1 MIWEYLEFKIICCV
15 CNNFYNLKRYLCFQN
30 YFFVNFIND
39 VLQEENKKMKLKNS
53 QVDSA
58 IDKYIYDYFVDDED
72 RQGNMWEKLLKD
84 SSSRN
89 ISPKDTEKQ
98 KFINIVVPAEKDL
111 KNLKISSEKSS
122 KNTVNDSKKIDKTD
136 GILNL
141 DELDFHPWCN
151 ITTKEAVSAIHRATT
166 QACKHE
172 IANVTCLMQQGML
185 YPKRL
190 PRYCPLKGKC
200 YEKNYLF

>member
-1 MIWEYLEFKIICCV
+1 MLTFCTHS
-15 CNNFYNLKRYLCFQN
+15 
-30 YFFVNFIND
+30 
-39 VLQEENKKMKLKNS
+39 LQVENKKTKNPEPG
-53 QVDSA
+53 V
-58 IDKYIYDYFVDDED
+58 DKYLYDYFVDDED
-72 RQGNMWEKLLKD
+72 RQSNAWEKLLKD

-89 ISPKDTEKQ
+89 ISPKDAEKQ

-111 KNLKISSEKSS
+111 KNFKINSEKLS
-122 KNTVNDSKKIDKTD
+122 KINDSRKVD

-151 ITTKEAVSAIHRATT
+151 ITTKEAVSAIHRART

-190 PRYCPLKGKC
+190 PRYCPLKGEIFASSLLSFK
-200 YEKNYLF
+200 F

>member
-1 MIWEYLEFKIICCV
+1 M
-15 CNNFYNLKRYLCFQN
+15 
-30 YFFVNFIND
+30 
-39 VLQEENKKMKLKNS
+39 KNS
-53 QVDSA
+53 PIEPG
-58 IDKYIYDYFVDDED
+58 IDIYEYIDDDD
-72 RQGNMWEKLLKD
+72 RQSNIWEKLLKD

-89 ISPKDTEKQ
+89 ISPPEKH
-98 KFINIVVPAEKDL
+98 KIINIVVPAEKDL
-111 KNLKISSEKSS
+111 KNIKFNSDNLK
-122 KNTVNDSKKIDKTD
+122 NNDSKKGEKTD

-172 IANVTCLMQQGML
+172 IANITCLMQQGML

-190 PRYCPLKGKC
+190 PRYCPLKGKKDC
-200 YEKNYLF
+200 VLTKFFYFVCSFLAFM

>member
-1 MIWEYLEFKIICCV
+1 MYEL
-15 CNNFYNLKRYLCFQN
+15 
-30 YFFVNFIND
+30 
-39 VLQEENKKMKLKNS
+39 LQEENKKLKLKNS

-58 IDKYIYDYFVDDED
+58 VDKYIYDYFVDDED
-72 RQGNMWEKLLKD
+72 RQGNWEKLLKD

-98 KFINIVVPAEKDL
+98 KFISIVVPADNDM
-111 KNLKISSEKSS
+111 KNLKISSELS
-122 KNTVNDSKKIDKTD
+122 KKQSVNDSKKFDKSD

-190 PRYCPLKGKC
+190 PRYCPLKGKYY
-200 YEKNYLF
+200 YEIKFYVLNNFN

>member
-1 MIWEYLEFKIICCV
+1 M
-15 CNNFYNLKRYLCFQN
+15 
-30 YFFVNFIND
+30 
-39 VLQEENKKMKLKNS
+39 KNS
-53 QVDSA
+53 PIEPGVDIYEY
-58 IDKYIYDYFVDDED
+58 IDDDD
-72 RQGNMWEKLLKD
+72 RQSNIWEKLLKD

-89 ISPKDTEKQ
+89 ISPPEKQ
-98 KFINIVVPAEKDL
+98 KIINIVVPAEKDL
-111 KNLKISSEKSS
+111 KNFKFNSDDLK
-122 KNTVNDSKKIDKTD
+122 NNSKKSEKTD

-172 IANVTCLMQQGML
+172 IANITCLMQQGML

-190 PRYCPLKGKC
+190 PRYCPLKGKE
-200 YEKNYLF
+200 YFVLAKNVWYFGFYLGS

>member
-1 MIWEYLEFKIICCV
+1 MMDFFRIICFLHLTYPCV
-15 CNNFYNLKRYLCFQN
+15 F
-30 YFFVNFIND
+30 
-39 VLQEENKKMKLKNS
+39 LQEENKKKILKNS
-53 QVDSA
+53 PVEPG
-58 IDKYIYDYFVDDED
+58 IDIYEYIDDDD
-72 RQGNMWEKLLKD
+72 RQSNIWEKLLKD

-89 ISPKDTEKQ
+89 ISPPEKQ
-98 KFINIVVPAEKDL
+98 KIINIVVPAEKDL
-111 KNLKISSEKSS
+111 KNIKFNSDNLK
-122 KNTVNDSKKIDKTD
+122 NNDSKKSEKTD

-172 IANVTCLMQQGML
+172 IANITCLMQQGML

-190 PRYCPLKGKC
+190 PRYCPLKGKKC
-200 YEKNYLF
+200 FVLAKNVWYFGFYLGSLFCLYSV

>member
-1 MIWEYLEFKIICCV
+1 MLV
-15 CNNFYNLKRYLCFQN
+15 
-30 YFFVNFIND
+30 FFCLFF
-39 VLQEENKKMKLKNS
+39 LQEENKKKIFKNS
-53 QVDSA
+53 PIEPG
-58 IDKYIYDYFVDDED
+58 IDIYEYIDDDD
-72 RQGNMWEKLLKD
+72 RHSNIWEKLLKD

-89 ISPKDTEKQ
+89 ISPPEKQ
-98 KFINIVVPAEKDL
+98 KIINIVVPAEKDL
-111 KNLKISSEKSS
+111 KNIKFNSDNLK
-122 KNTVNDSKKIDKTD
+122 NNDSKKSEKTD

-172 IANVTCLMQQGML
+172 IANITCLMQQGML

-190 PRYCPLKGKC
+190 PRYCPLKGIKPFVLSKKC
-200 YEKNYLF
+200 VVFWFLFR

>member
-1 MIWEYLEFKIICCV
+1 M
-15 CNNFYNLKRYLCFQN
+15 
-30 YFFVNFIND
+30 
-39 VLQEENKKMKLKNS
+39 QEENKYLKAKS
-53 QVDSA
+53 ASVDPGV
-58 IDKYIYDYFVDDED
+58 DKYVYDYFVDDED
-72 RQGNMWEKLLKD
+72 RQSNVWEKLLKD

-89 ISPKDTEKQ
+89 ISPKDSDKQ
-98 KFINIVVPAEKDL
+98 KLINIVVPAEKDL

-122 KNTVNDSKKIDKTD
+122 KNDSKKITD
-136 GILNL
+136 GVLNL

-172 IANVTCLMQQGML
+172 IANITCLMQQGML

-190 PRYCPLKGKC
+190 PRYCPLKGMLFFINHNATVSLC
-200 YEKNYLF
+200 HVLQQMSLYNGIWELYLRHQ